1 MKHHIIEPEVAG
13 GLGEGTIMSRNT
25 HPPIVTRLHYKFDGW
40 LGDVLLESFPCYIT
54 TEETAKKLQVLSV
67 TGAAYGD
74 VQVTKSDQFQNLYP
88 ARVLPAFIWL
98 QVTGKA
104 GVDDFGLSED
114 FRLVIS
120 DRALNVLKASGIS
133 NAIVED
139 FWPRNGNAG

>member
-1 MKHHIIEPEVAG
+1 M
-13 GLGEGTIMSRNT
+13 
-25 HPPIVTRLHYKFDGW
+25 
-40 LGDVLLESFPCYIT
+40 LESFPCYIT
-54 TEETAKKLQVLSV
+54 TEETAKKLQALSV

-139 FWPRNGNAG
+139 FWPRNGNTG